1 MATETVRNLP
11 AQFIEDIGKD
21 LATQIT
27 AQTAIPVVAPGTAGL
42 TKQAGESQA
51 QFVVSQQHI

>member
-21 LATQIT
+21 LESPLE
-27 AQTAIPVVAPGTAGL
+27 TAINDFKKSG
-42 TKQAGESQA
+42 
-51 QFVVSQQHI
+51 FRND